1 MKSRKKPVKA
11 EQSRKKK
18 FTEES
23 ESTSISDFSF
33 RGAHIPV
40 MLEECLDA
48 LAIDPDKTYVD
59 ATLGAGGH
67 YLAVEKQLA
76 GGSGR
81 IIGLDRD
88 YRCIEALKDLVVCP
102 TNLIHSNN
110 ARLEE
115 ALNDIGIGTGTVNG
129 GILADLGVSSMQLDN
144 AERGFSFMQD
154 APLDMRMDSSQALTA
169 EQLIN
174 TCEEDELSD
183 IIFKYGEE
191 RHSRRIAHA
200 IVGNRPIKT
209 TLELADLVSKTLSR
223 FQNRGT
229 KRANK
234 YGAGK
239 RREKHPATRTFQA
252 IRIAVNE
259 ELTSLEFFLDQAVR
273 MMEPGARLAVITFH
287 SLEDRIVKQFLKEK
301 AVNCICPSWYPVC
314 KCSKEAELRI
324 VTRKPI
330 VPSEEEVE
338 ANPRARSAK
347 LRVAERIE

>member
-1 MKSRKKPVKA
+1 
-11 EQSRKKK
+11 
-18 FTEES
+18 
-23 ESTSISDFSF
+23 
-33 RGAHIPV
+33 
-40 MLEECLDA
+40 MLEECLEA
-48 LAIDPDKTYVD
+48 LVIDPNKTYVD

-67 YLAVEKQLA
+67 YLAIEKRLT

-81 IIGLDRD
+81 VIGLDRD
-88 YRCIEALKDLVVCP
+88 FRCIEALQNLVACP

-110 ARLEE
+110 SRLEE
-115 ALNDIGIGTGTVNG
+115 ALNSIGIDTVNG

-144 AERGFSFMQD
+144 AERGFSFLQD

-174 TCEEDELSD
+174 TYEENELSD

-229 KRANK
+229 SRANK

-314 KCSKEAELRI
+314 KCSKVAELRI

-330 VPSEEEVE
+330 TPSEEEVE
-338 ANPRARSAK
+338 SNPRARSAK

>member
-1 MKSRKKPVKA
+1 
-11 EQSRKKK
+11 
-18 FTEES
+18 
-23 ESTSISDFSF
+23 
-33 RGAHIPV
+33 
-40 MLEECLDA
+40 MLEECLEA
-48 LAIDPDKTYVD
+48 LVIDPNKTYVD

-67 YLAVEKQLA
+67 YLAIEKRLT

-81 IIGLDRD
+81 VIGLDRD
-88 YRCIEALKDLVVCP
+88 FRCIEALQALVVCP

-110 ARLEE
+110 SRLEE
-115 ALNDIGIGTGTVNG
+115 SLNSIGIGTVNG

-144 AERGFSFMQD
+144 AERGFSFLQD

-174 TCEEDELSD
+174 TYEENELSD

-229 KRANK
+229 SRANK

-301 AVNCICPSWYPVC
+301 AVNCICPPWYPVC
-314 KCSKEAELRI
+314 KCSKVAELRI

-330 VPSEEEVE
+330 TPSEEEVE
-338 ANPRARSAK
+338 SNPRARSAK